1 MTDISNSMVVEIQED
16 ENGEL
21 FIQFPDDLMER
32 LGWQEG
38 DIIDWEID
46 DQGRIVARKANIS
59 GPVGPT

>member
-1 MTDISNSMVVEIQED
+1 MTDTNRSMVVQIQED
-16 ENGEL
+16 ANGEL
-21 FIQFPDDLMER
+21 FIEFPEDLMER

-59 GPVGPT
+59 GPIGPT